1 MEPCRLGNALTAQQS
16 RRQLQHCCPCQPVC
30 QPSRLPVHC
39 THALANRKLQQQHAW
54 RLTPC
59 ALPEHSSSR
68 GSGTPVSSSC
78 DTHSRRTL
86 LLSGT
91 ALVAAVTN
99 QACWSCKPAQ
109 GYLVDEAAAQSV
121 FALASR
127 SVVSINDY
135 RNQGGAELLEGIGT
149 GFVWDQYGHG
159 ELTAL
164 FGNFNSRI

>member
-1 MEPCRLGNALTAQQS
+1 MKPGRLGNASTAQQS
-16 RRQLQHCCPCQPVC
+16 RTQLQHYCPCQPVGR
-30 QPSRLPVHC
+30 PSRLPVHC
-39 THALANRKLQQQHAW
+39 THVIANGKLQQQHAW
-54 RLTPC
+54 RVTPS
-59 ALPEHSSSR
+59 ALPEHYSSR

-78 DTHSRRTL
+78 NTHSRRTL

-91 ALVAAVTN
+91 AAVASVSH

-135 RNQGGAELLEGIGT
+135 KNQGGAELLEGIGT

-159 ELTAL
+159 ELTGL
-164 FGNFNSRI
+164 LGDLSI